1 MVSSNFFPPFSLWTF
16 HLFLLCCFILFPA
29 PKGMPDQGS
38 IIGSPLCMVCILCLI
53 GILSIFTLKGFYPF
67 LHLLPIASMHII
79 TRTIRVLQ
87 TLFLNFKP
95 ACLTFPTVCFESSLI
110 STNQKLNCCFYFTCF
125 LFSLPLAFFK

>member
-1 MVSSNFFPPFSLWTF
+1 MVSSIFFPPFSLWTF

-29 PKGMPDQGS
+29 PEGMPDQGS

-53 GILSIFTLKGFYPF
+53 GILSIFTLTTYCFYAYNHQNHECF
-67 LHLLPIASMHII
+67 
-79 TRTIRVLQ
+79 R

-110 STNQKLNCCFYFTCF
+110 SINQKLNCCFYFTCF